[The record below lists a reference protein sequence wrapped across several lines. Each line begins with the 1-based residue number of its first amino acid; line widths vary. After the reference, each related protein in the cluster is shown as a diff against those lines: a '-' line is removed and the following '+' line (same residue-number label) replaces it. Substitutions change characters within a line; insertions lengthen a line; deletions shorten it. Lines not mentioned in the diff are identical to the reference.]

1 MRATQLMAV
10 AAALLFSTNLAFAQ
24 AQPQQRPTGAAA
36 PPAATAPV
44 SRSAAPAAGQYKT
57 EADAKSHCGSQ
68 EVVWLNTASNVY
80 HFHGHKD
87 YGTTK
92 SGAYLCQADA
102 DKIGRAAKNEKGPK
116 G

>member
-1 MRATQLMAV
+1 MRITLYGALPEHGAPNSRHPQHRKVIPMRATQLMAV

-80 HFHGHKD
+80 
-87 YGTTK
+87 
-92 SGAYLCQADA
+92 
-102 DKIGRAAKNEKGPK
+102 
-116 G
+116 